1 MHIREA
7 VAQDAPLI
15 SQMIAGSWR
24 GAYQDILDPTYLSRL
39 PEEYWLPSMRSWLES
54 GRMYGYIAEEDGLPV
69 GCVIYGRG
77 RDEAHADWGEIVSL
91 YVLPEKMSQG
101 TGSALLEAAWNALRA
116 DGYDSVYLWAIAEY
130 THGLRFYQRHGFR
143 ATGERIAYK
152 LGSSD
157 VTDVRLMKEASHG

>member
-69 GCVIYGRG
+69 GCVSYGRG
-77 RDEAHADWGEIVSL
+77 RDEAHADWGEIGSL
-91 YVLPEKMSQG
+91 YGRP
-101 TGSALLEAAWNALRA
+101 
-116 DGYDSVYLWAIAEY
+116 
-130 THGLRFYQRHGFR
+130 
-143 ATGERIAYK
+143 
-152 LGSSD
+152 
-157 VTDVRLMKEASHG
+157 